1 MTAGNVEGRAYE
13 YAQIVNLLQM
23 NVCQPLR
30 WMRSLAQLL
39 NEPLQ
44 AQQKKKQTLSLRY
57 PQNLTDHD
65 R

>member
-30 WMRSLAQLL
+30 
-39 NEPLQ
+39 
-44 AQQKKKQTLSLRY
+44 
-57 PQNLTDHD
+57 
-65 R
+65 